1 MARSDQAGNCTHAG
15 VRSVVLAR
23 LTRLLRSC
31 AMKLRI
37 LGDSL
42 RLRLSQSEVK
52 QFGDSARVEQSIRFG
67 PGSVMTYAIEHGSS
81 VDDVQASFEASTV
94 TVRLPSAIAKTWVGT
109 DQVSIRATQPLEG
122 SEPLSL
128 LIEKD
133 FKCAIPRPGEED
145 YDGFEHPTG
154 GC

>member
-1 MARSDQAGNCTHAG
+1 
-15 VRSVVLAR
+15 
-23 LTRLLRSC
+23 
-31 AMKLRI
+31 MKLRI

-52 QFGDSARVEQSIRFG
+52 QFGETARVEQSIRFG
-67 PGSVMTYAIEHGSS
+67 PGSMMTYAIEHDSAAKQ
-81 VDDVQASFEASTV
+81 VRASFEGSTV
-94 TVRLPSAIAKTWVGT
+94 TVRMPSSVAQAWAST
-109 DQVSIRATQPLEG
+109 DEVSINGEQPLEG
-122 SEPLSL
+122 SSRLTL

>member
-1 MARSDQAGNCTHAG
+1 
-15 VRSVVLAR
+15 
-23 LTRLLRSC
+23 
-31 AMKLRI
+31 MKLRI

-67 PGSVMTYAIEHGSS
+67 PASVMTYAVEHDSA
-81 VDDVQASFEASTV
+81 VQEVCASFEESTV
-94 TVRLPSAIAKTWVGT
+94 TVRMPSSVAAAWVGSDEVT
-109 DQVSIRATQPLEG
+109 IRGEQPLEA
-122 SEPLSL
+122 SAVLSL

>member
-1 MARSDQAGNCTHAG
+1 
-15 VRSVVLAR
+15 
-23 LTRLLRSC
+23 
-31 AMKLRI
+31 MKLRI

-52 QFGDSARVEQSIRFG
+52 QFGDTARVEQSIRFG
-67 PGSVMTYAIEHGSS
+67 PGSVMTYAIEHSDA
-81 VDDVQASFEASTV
+81 VNKLYASFADSTL
-94 TVRLPSAIAKTWVGT
+94 TVRMPSSIAQAWVRT
-109 DQVSIRATQPLEG
+109 DEVSLRGEQPLDG
-122 SEPLSL
+122 DEPLSL

>member
-1 MARSDQAGNCTHAG
+1 
-15 VRSVVLAR
+15 
-23 LTRLLRSC
+23 
-31 AMKLRI
+31 MKLRI

-42 RLRLSQSEVK
+42 RLRLSQGEVR
-52 QFGDSARVEQSIRFG
+52 QFGDTARVEQSIRFG
-67 PGSVMTYAIEHGSS
+67 PGSVMTYAIEHDASFNE
-81 VDDVQASFEASTV
+81 VHASFEESTV
-94 TVRLPSAIAKTWVGT
+94 TVRVPTASAQAWVDT
-109 DQVSIRATQPLEG
+109 DEVSIRGEQPLDG
-122 SEPLSL
+122 NTQLSL

>member
-1 MARSDQAGNCTHAG
+1 MAPCASAGN
-15 VRSVVLAR
+15 RSH
-23 LTRLLRSC
+23 RLLGSD

-52 QFGDSARVEQSIRFG
+52 QFGDTARVEQSIRFG
-67 PGSVMTYAIEHGSS
+67 PDSAMTYAIEHAKGIET
-81 VDDVQASFEASTV
+81 VGASFEGSVV
-94 TVRLPSAIAKTWVGT
+94 TVRIPSSLALPWVGS
-109 DQVSIRATQPLEG
+109 DEVSLRGGQPLG
-122 SEPLSL
+122 AGKSLSL

>member
-1 MARSDQAGNCTHAG
+1 MPRGWPGGPEPATDPHGLLS
-15 VRSVVLAR
+15 SV
-23 LTRLLRSC
+23 

-52 QFGDSARVEQSIRFG
+52 QFGETGLVEQSIRFG
-67 PGSVMTYAIEHGSS
+67 PGSEMTYAVEHDGSLKQ
-81 VDDVQASFEASTV
+81 VCASFEGARI
-94 TVRLPSAIAKTWVGT
+94 TVRMPSSVARAWVGADEISVHG
-109 DQVSIRATQPLEG
+109 DQRLEG
-122 SEPLSL
+122 SEPLRL

>member
-1 MARSDQAGNCTHAG
+1 
-15 VRSVVLAR
+15 
-23 LTRLLRSC
+23 
-31 AMKLRI
+31 MKLRI

-52 QFGDSARVEQSIRFG
+52 QFGDTARVEQSVRFG
-67 PGSVMTYAIEHGSS
+67 PGSAMAYAIEHASE
-81 VDDVQASFEASTV
+81 VETIRASFEGSVV
-94 TVRLPSAIAKTWVGT
+94 TVRMPTSVAKAWVDT
-109 DQVSIRATQPLEG
+109 DEVSVRGDQPLEG
-122 SEPLSL
+122 GELLSL

>member
-1 MARSDQAGNCTHAG
+1 
-15 VRSVVLAR
+15 
-23 LTRLLRSC
+23 
-31 AMKLRI
+31 MKLRI

-52 QFGDSARVEQSIRFG
+52 QFGETARVEQSIRFG
-67 PGSVMTYAIEHGSS
+67 PGSAMTYAIEHDAS
-81 VDDVQASFEASTV
+81 VQEVRASFEGSAV
-94 TVRLPSAIAKTWVGT
+94 TVRMPSSVAQAWVGT
-109 DQVSIRATQPLEG
+109 DEVTIRGEQPLDG
-122 SEPLSL
+122 DAPLSL